1 MPEGD
6 TIFKAARAL
15 ARVLTGEHVLAFH
28 AVAAELSRR
37 ELVGSQVSQV
47 QPLGKHLLI
56 HFDARLVLW
65 THLGM
70 HGAWRIFTRGEAWP
84 RSSPHAACTIETALY
99 EAVCFRPS
107 TAKLLTERELLLEPR
122 LTQLG
127 PDLLAPNPDL
137 AAAEERLRAL
147 PDHTIAD
154 ALLNQRALAG
164 LGNVFKSEVL
174 FSCAINPFRPV
185 RELSDEDLRR
195 VVAAAQKL
203 LARNTLSGRRVT
215 TSRATL
221 GSAAWVYGRTGEP
234 CLRCGARVMSS
245 MAGAA
250 RRRTYF
256 CPVCQGVP
264 LAPTQR

>member
-15 ARVLTGEHVLAFH
+15 SRVLLGERVLAFH
-28 AVAAELSRR
+28 AVATELSRR
-37 ELVGSQVSQV
+37 DLAGTQVSQV
-47 QPLGKHLLI
+47 RPLGKHLVI
-56 HFDARLVLW
+56 HFDEGLVLW

-70 HGAWRIFTRGEAWP
+70 HGAWRVFTRGEAWP
-84 RSSPHAACTIETALY
+84 RTSPHVACAITTAAY

-107 TAKLLTERELLLEPR
+107 TVKLLSLRELSIEPR

-127 PDLLAPNPDL
+127 PDLLAPYPDL

-147 PDHTIAD
+147 PDHSIAD

-164 LGNVFKSEVL
+164 LGNVFKNEVL
-174 FSCAINPFRPV
+174 FSCGINPFRTV
-185 RELSDEDLRR
+185 RELSDQDLQRI
-195 VVAAAQKL
+195 VANAQKL
-203 LARNTLSGRRVT
+203 LARNTLTGRRVT
-215 TSRATL
+215 TPRATL
-221 GSAAWVYGRTGEP
+221 GSATWVYGRTGEP

-245 MAGAA
+245 IAGAA

-264 LAPTQR
+264 SPRG